1 MYFLSGNRVRDPT
14 MFTALVILIAVAYLV
29 KIHPLQ
35 ANQINPSIDISD
47 TGLLWDP
54 DDLRRRHKTPEL
66 LENLSE
72 SDLTQQISTDF
83 FI

>member
-14 MFTALVILIAVAYLV
+14 IFPAIVILIAVAYLM
-29 KIHPLQ
+29 KIHPLL
-35 ANQINPSIDISD
+35 ANRISPAIDMSD
-47 TGLLWDP
+47 TGLFRDP
-54 DDLRRRHKTPEL
+54 DNLRRRHKTPEL

-72 SDLTQQISTDF
+72 SDLTQLISTYF